1 MNIFSKWS
9 SSTLVFASAASA
21 LWAAE
26 TSRPNVIFILAD
38 DLGYRDLSCTG
49 QAHFKTPNIDRLAR
63 QGMTFTRHYSGSS
76 VCAPSRCSLLTGLH
90 TGHAAVRGNAEH
102 PPEGQVPMPADTF
115 TAADLMKAAGYTTG
129 VFGKWGLGYPGSAS
143 DPLKMGFDHFY
154 GYNCQRLAHSYYPAW
169 LWNNDQREF
178 LWGNVGSFHRDYAP
192 DFIHRAAL
200 DFIRENKDRPFFC
213 YYAAVQP
220 HADMVAP
227 EKYMEKFRGKF
238 LPESSYP
245 EGYYMGQP
253 EAHAAFAAM
262 VHVLDDY
269 VGEIMAELKGLGIA
283 ENTVVIFS
291 SDNGPH
297 QEGGHDPD
305 YFDSNGVFR
314 GFKRDLY
321 DGGIHVPLIVSWPGR
336 IPSETI
342 SDLLSAF
349 WDFLPTMAELTG
361 QSLTSPTDGIS
372 MLPTWL
378 GREGQRQHEYLYWEF
393 HEQGG
398 RVAVLKDHW
407 KGVRYGVDEQPD
419 SPLELYDLSNDPG
432 ETQNIAAQY
441 PEIVKELNQ
450 LIQSSRTESS
460 NPQFNFR

>member
-1 MNIFSKWS
+1 
-9 SSTLVFASAASA
+9 
-21 LWAAE
+21 
-26 TSRPNVIFILAD
+26 
-38 DLGYRDLSCTG
+38 
-49 QAHFKTPNIDRLAR
+49 
-63 QGMTFTRHYSGSS
+63 
-76 VCAPSRCSLLTGLH
+76 
-90 TGHAAVRGNAEH
+90 
-102 PPEGQVPMPADTF
+102 MPADTF
-115 TAADLMKAAGYTTG
+115 TAADLMKAAGYATG
-129 VFGKWGLGYPGSAS
+129 AFGKWGLGYPGSAS
-143 DPLKMGFDHFY
+143 DPLKMGFDRFY
-154 GYNCQRLAHSYYPAW
+154 GYNCQRLAHCYYPAW
-169 LWNNDQREF
+169 LWSNDHREF

-192 DFIHRAAL
+192 DFIHREAL
-200 DFIRENKDRPFFC
+200 DFIRGNKDRPFFC

-245 EGYYMGQP
+245 EGYYVGQP

-262 VHVLDDY
+262 VTVLDDY
-269 VGEIMAELKGLGIA
+269 VGELMAELKDLGIA
-283 ENTVVIFS
+283 ENTIVIFS

-297 QEGGHDPD
+297 QEGGNDPD
-305 YFDSNGVFR
+305 YFNSNGIFR
-314 GFKRDLY
+314 GYKRDLY
-321 DGGIHVPLIVSWPGR
+321 DGGVHVPLIVSWPGK
-336 IPSETI
+336 IPSGTT

-361 QSLTSPTDGIS
+361 QSLPNPLDGIS

-378 GREGQRQHEYLYWEF
+378 DREGQQQHEYLYWEF

-398 RVAVLKDHW
+398 RVAALKDHW

-419 SPLELYDLSNDPG
+419 SPLELYDLSKDPG

-441 PEIVKELNQ
+441 PEIAKELNQ